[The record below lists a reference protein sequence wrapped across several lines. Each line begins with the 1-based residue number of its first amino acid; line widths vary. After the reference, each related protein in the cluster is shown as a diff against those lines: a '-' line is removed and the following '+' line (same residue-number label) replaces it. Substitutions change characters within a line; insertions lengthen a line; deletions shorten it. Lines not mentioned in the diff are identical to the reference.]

1 MEARVGLIL
10 KNFQNEAHPIMKNHS
25 ILVIS
30 NPLDYIYIKG
40 WKIVFLN
47 FFILE
52 FSPLESLEEAYLKK

>member
-1 MEARVGLIL
+1 MEAKVGLIF
-10 KNFQNEAHPIMKNHS
+10 KTFQNEAHPIMKNHS

-30 NPLDYIYIKG
+30 NPLDYICIKG